1 MVGWPRCGEAGDCP
15 QQSAMGTLVAESGWM
30 RELKCGKG
38 DLRREVVVGNYLV
51 LLRVFGGVLRV
62 EVRRKSE
69 S

>member
-1 MVGWPRCGEAGDCP
+1 
-15 QQSAMGTLVAESGWM
+15 MGTLVAESGWM